1 MDALADGDE
10 GRMARMEEMLSR
22 TEAMVSRVGR
32 QVRTHQQD
40 VERRFREMDIHLRS
54 LDDEVRGG
62 VKRSLAYLDDDDDER
77 EPFGRSSRRSR
88 RRRDHR
94 PASPLAA
101 EPQAPPQG
109 LCPERRPPG
118 HPAEFLP
125 RFGTWGDTRLG
136 SIPKHYIDWCRRVGT
151 SPDCSEALRT
161 LVQKIGEMKRALD
174 AEVALAQRAQER
186 PWASYFEE
194 AAHSTTPPTRAHER
208 PPAPPSRPPSWSP
221 PGSSGTSYDQLG
233 EVRHPAPRTSLSWS
247 PPTTPAP
254 QRSDRSFVVVDA
266 PPASTSVP
274 ALPAAP
280 PSAPSVSGT
289 ARDTE
294 EEDRTRR
301 NLARQLAADARE
313 YDGAA
318 FVNRADPPT
327 RRTRRPRAGRAP
339 PQGPPVIATAPPSS
353 TPPNTPPPSSTATT
367 ATTPTP
373 PDAPRVRNTP
383 RSTPTSPTATSTTPS
398 AEPPDEFVCP
408 ITRDLIEEPSF
419 LLPPAI
425 GHGYEHNALRR
436 WLQSHPRR
444 DPLTNTEH
452 PTTLEIGSDLVLA
465 AKIAEWKEQH

>member
-1 MDALADGDE
+1 MEAHADE
-10 GRMARMEEMLSR
+10 GHIARIEGVMSRMEEMLS
-22 TEAMVSRVGR
+22 AMGR

-40 VERRFREMDIHLRS
+40 VARRFRAMDMHLRS
-54 LDDEVRGG
+54 LDGEVRGG
-62 VKRSLAYLDDDDDER
+62 VKRSLAYLDDDVER
-77 EPFGRSSRRSR
+77 ERFERSSRRSR
-88 RRRDHR
+88 RRRDRR
-94 PASPLAA
+94 PPSPRVA
-101 EPQAPPQG
+101 ETQPPPQG
-109 LCPERRPPG
+109 MCPEPRPPG

-125 RFGTWGDTRLG
+125 TFGKWKNTRLG
-136 SIPKHYIDWCRRVGT
+136 SIPEDYFRWCRDMVET
-151 SPDCSEALRT
+151 SPDCSYALRT
-161 LVQKIGEMKRALD
+161 VVRKIGELERALD
-174 AEVALAQRAQER
+174 AEIALEQRVQER

-208 PPAPPSRPPSWSP
+208 PPAPSSRPPSWSP

-233 EVRHPAPRTSLSWS
+233 EVRQPAPRTSLSWS

-254 QRSDRSFVVVDA
+254 QRSDRAFVVVDA
-266 PPASTSVP
+266 PPASTSVRAVP
-274 ALPAAP
+274 APP

-294 EEDRTRR
+294 EEDRIRR
-301 NLARQLAADARE
+301 DLARQVAADARE

-408 ITRDLIEEPSF
+408 ITRDLIEEASF

-425 GHGYEHNALRR
+425 GHGYEHTALCR

-452 PTTLEIGSDLVLA
+452 ATTLEIGSDLVLA